1 MADPTGNSGN
11 AKKIRFAPQGEIY
24 VADADKVSTLP
35 RDCTPMASNSEFKAL
50 GYVDEGGV
58 TITPSIET
66 DPVNVWQ
73 SAVPVLYNVKSASFQ
88 IKATLM
94 ETNELTTQLFFGA
107 KWVPATAEDGVTPI
121 PGTWRLDLKSTPE
134 LSEIAI
140 VVDWSQTVD
149 SKPVRYRCVIGR
161 AMISDRGAIQL
172 QRAENGKFELTIDAL
187 DHSGS
192 LGYVLTDDK
201 VKDDAPVIRTEV
213 TLQPAEVEQGGHFD
227 VVGVGFKEG
236 DTVTVTVSPN
246 GDKFGAAAR
255 QADALGKVQ
264 IPVTVAADAPIDS
277 TYEVKVQAGKQE
289 PVTAKDG
296 LSVKAKAP
304 SSLSK

>member
-1 MADPTGNSGN
+1 MADQTGTSGN

-24 VADADKVSTLP
+24 VADARTVKELP
-35 RDCTPMASNSEFKAL
+35 RDCTPIAENDVFKAL

-66 DPVNVWQ
+66 DPVTVWQ

-107 KWVPATAEDGVTPI
+107 KWVQAKDTDGSVI
-121 PGTWRLDLKSTPE
+121 EGVWRLDLKSTPE
-134 LSEIAI
+134 LGELAI

-149 SKPVRYRCVIGR
+149 GQPVRYRCVIGR

-172 QRAENGKFELTIDAL
+172 QRAENGKFELTIEAL

-201 VKDDAPVIRTEV
+201 IKNDPVTVPIEV
-213 TLQPAEVEQGGHFD
+213 TLQPSTVSQGGHFD
-227 VVGVGFKEG
+227 AVGKGFPKGE
-236 DTVTVTVSPN
+236 TVTVTVSPS
-246 GDKFGAAAR
+246 GQKFTATPKAVGE
-255 QADALGKVQ
+255 DGTFT
-264 IPVTVAADAPIDS
+264 IPVVVADDAP
-277 TYEVKVQAGKQE
+277 AGADYVVSAKAGVAE
-289 PVTAKDG
+289 KVTAKDK
-296 LSVKAKAP
+296 LKVEAKTLT
-304 SSLSK
+304 S

>member
-1 MADPTGNSGN
+1 MADQTGNSGN

-24 VADADKVSTLP
+24 VADANAVKELP
-35 RDCTPMASNSEFKAL
+35 RDCEPIGVTDVFKAL

-107 KWVPATAEDGVTPI
+107 KWVQATEQDGSAIEGV
-121 PGTWRLDLKSTPE
+121 WRLDLKSTPDLTE
-134 LSEIAI
+134 LAI

-149 SKPVRYRCVIGR
+149 GLPVRYRCVIGR

-201 VKDDAPVIRTEV
+201 VKDDPISIPAVV
-213 TLQPAEVEQGGHFD
+213 TLAPNTVAQDGHFD
-227 VVGVGFKEG
+227 VVGKGFPKGE
-236 DTVTVTVSPN
+236 TVAVTVSPN
-246 GDKFGAAAR
+246 SEKFTATSKPVGE
-255 QADALGKVQ
+255 DGTFT
-264 IPVTVAADAPIDS
+264 IPVTVAADAPVGS
-277 TYEVKVQAGKQE
+277 EYEV
-289 PVTAKDG
+289 
-296 LSVKAKAP
+296 SAKAGAAETVT
-304 SSLSK
+304 SVDKLTVEAKQGSF